1 MTTMLSTSKDSLDFL
16 RRIVLAVLAIVVGQ
30 AAVWLSSDWMR
41 ALGNRGVAVQALD
54 TRALALLFGP
64 GIAGAGLLIAALLLL
79 TRRRFAL
86 GVYWGAV
93 LVAVAIELLSRF
105 GCLNLSS
112 APGGATQV
120 VFTSPDFD
128 ESILWH
134 LCEVSLLGLLIVTG
148 YSLTASRGRA
158 GESCAADVA

>member
-1 MTTMLSTSKDSLDFL
+1 MTTTLSTSKGSPDLL
-16 RRIVLAVLAIVVGQ
+16 RRSVLAVLAVVVGS
-30 AAVWLSSDWMR
+30 AAVGLSSDWTR
-41 ALGNRGVAVQALD
+41 ALGNRGVAVRALD
-54 TRALALLFGP
+54 ARALALLFGP

-93 LVAVAIELLSRF
+93 LVAVAVECLSRF

-148 YSLTASRGRA
+148 DSLTAPRGRA
-158 GESCAADVA
+158 GEPCVADVA